1 VRAGGRSARVLKG
14 DAMERL
20 WIANIAPGTTDDELK
35 ALVKKYAPE
44 IECTEIQRE
53 EGTGSRPAALMSFSN
68 KKFDSLG
75 KLSLRLNGMYWKERT
90 LSCSTMIA

>member
-1 VRAGGRSARVLKG
+1 
-14 DAMERL
+14 MERL

-35 ALVKKYAPE
+35 ELVKKYAPDL
-44 IECTEIQRE
+44 ECSAIQRE
-53 EGTGSRPAALMSFSN
+53 EGTGSRPAALMTFTN

-75 KLSLRLNGMYWKERT
+75 KLALRLNGMFWKGRT